1 LLKGLPLGLPPLAFA
16 SILASS
22 SFQLRKDIRLPRA
35 AGVKT
40 MGVPVEMEESDEG
53 DMKQGAVVHVPE

>member
-1 LLKGLPLGLPPLAFA
+1 MLKGLPLGLPPLAFA

-22 SFQLRKDIRLPRA
+22 SFTLRKDTRLPRA

-40 MGVPVEMEESDEG
+40 MGAPVEIEEHDEG